1 MNVKGEV
8 AMGSWELKAT
18 TSGITFQILNWVNV
32 KNKSFFF
39 LILPAA
45 DHHEEE
51 ITKRRFECLILF
63 YYPLQAFV
71 LSKEQLL

>member
-18 TSGITFQILNWVNV
+18 TSGITFQILKWVNV
-32 KNKSFFF
+32 KSKSFFF
-39 LILPAA
+39 SILPAA

-51 ITKRRFECLILF
+51 ITKRRFKCLILF